1 VEALQ
6 QCALEQP
13 EIALIVEE
21 TSASALDFSSG
32 DLTLWFGEPSQG
44 FLGYAATLG
53 QDEIVI
59 IAGNDVALRNLTR
72 EKLTELYS
80 QPSPMY
86 QVWTYGEDNELRSM
100 FDSIVLVK
108 PTTSGYLQLAPDPAA
123 MLEAV
128 TTDPMAIGYIPRAWL
143 GTGEVQLVTIEPELQ
158 RDFQQ
163 PILALAST
171 EPEGNL
177 KSYLVCLQQG
187 GIP

>member
-6 QCALEQP
+6 QCALEHP

-21 TSASALDFSSG
+21 TSASTLDFSSG

-44 FLGYAATLG
+44 FPGYAAALG

-59 IAGNDVALRNLTR
+59 IAGTDVALRNLTR
-72 EKLTELYS
+72 EELAELYS
-80 QPSPMY
+80 QPAPMY
-86 QVWTYGEDNELRSM
+86 QAWTYGEGNELRSI
-100 FDSIVLVK
+100 FDSMVLGK
-108 PTTSGYLQLAPDPAA
+108 TTTSGYLQLAPDPTA
-123 MLEAV
+123 MMEAV

-143 GTGEVQLVTIEPELQ
+143 RTGEVQLVTIEPELQ
-158 RDFQQ
+158 RNFQQ
-163 PILALAST
+163 PILAFARI

-177 KSYLVCLQQG
+177 KSYLVCLQQN